1 MIFNQPKKGITM
13 KKILIAVC
21 AALVT
26 PSQLTMAAAVKSAI
40 ATGNYATAE
49 GDGSTAMGM
58 HSHAYANLSSAY
70 GAHAKASGVT
80 SQAFGSAAWAKGYS
94 TTALGKGT
102 LAEGSASTAVGA
114 HATTKGN
121 SSSALGL
128 HANAIGGQSTALGQ
142 SSVARGDQ
150 STAIGSGAITE
161 ARFSTAVGTNAKTEH
176 YGGVA
181 LGFGSTTNDFNG
193 VANADVDGVTYG
205 KFAGN
210 HPTSAAS
217 IGSKGFERQ
226 LQHVAAGNITPAS
239 TDAVNGSQL
248 YAVASKVSSNSA
260 AIAEMS
266 ARNDER
272 DTNIALNSG
281 TLNSHSEQI
290 TNLNH
295 SVDQYSTWKEA
306 QDLSIHELQQN
317 DRVLRKQIGELNKLI
332 EGNFDA
338 VRNDINKNRRNSN
351 AGVAGAIA
359 IGTMMQPYEAGQS
372 AITVGAGTFKNE
384 AAVAIG
390 ASHITKS
397 GKWGF
402 KGGVS
407 ADTRKN
413 IGVGLSAAY
422 FFGAK
427 PKAMVIPQ
435 QVIVKETI
443 VVREPVVVTDK
454 KIRQ

>member
-1 MIFNQPKKGITM
+1 M
-13 KKILIAVC
+13 KKTLIILC
-21 AALVT
+21 VT
-26 PSQLTMAAAVKSAI
+26 FVASSQLSMAEVGRSAVAI
-40 ATGNYATAE
+40 GNYVTAE
-49 GDGSTAMGM
+49 GAGATAVGM
-58 HSHAYANLSSAY
+58 NSHAYANLSTAV

-80 SQAFGSAAWAKGYS
+80 SQAFGSASWAKGYS

-114 HATTKGN
+114 HATTIGN

-150 STAIGSGAITE
+150 STAIGSGATTE
-161 ARFSTAVGTNAKTEH
+161 ARFSTAIGTNAKTEH
-176 YGGVA
+176 YSGVA
-181 LGFGSTTNDFNG
+181 IGFNSTTSDFKG
-193 VANADVDGVTYG
+193 VVNTTVDGVTYG
-205 KFAGN
+205 NYAG
-210 HPTSAAS
+210 HRPTSVVS

-226 LQHVAAGNITPAS
+226 LQNVAAGNVSKTS

-248 YAVASKVSSNSA
+248 HAVATQVSANTA
-260 AIAEMS
+260 K
-266 ARNDER
+266 
-272 DTNIALNSG
+272 LNY
-281 TLNSHSEQI
+281 HSEQI
-290 TNLNH
+290 TNVYH
-295 SVDQYSTWKEA
+295 TVQQYSGWMETQESQIYELKLRDR
-306 QDLSIHELQQN
+306 DLRNKIT
-317 DRVLRKQIGELNKLI
+317 ELNKLV

-338 VRNDINKNRRNSN
+338 IRNDINKNRRDSN
-351 AGVAGAIA
+351 AGIAGAIA

-372 AITVGAGTFKNE
+372 AITVGAGSFKNE
-384 AAVAIG
+384 AAIAIG
-390 ASHITKS
+390 ASHITEN

-422 FFGAK
+422 FFGVK
-427 PKAMVIPQ
+427 PKPVAAPQ
-435 QVIVKETI
+435 QVIVKET
-443 VVREPVVVTDK
+443 VVIREPVATTEK

>member
-1 MIFNQPKKGITM
+1 M
-13 KKILIAVC
+13 KKILIAIC
-21 AALVT
+21 AAFVT

-40 ATGNYATAE
+40 ATGNY
-49 GDGSTAMGM
+49 
-58 HSHAYANLSSAY
+58 
-70 GAHAKASGVT
+70 
-80 SQAFGSAAWAKGYS
+80 
-94 TTALGKGT
+94 
-102 LAEGSASTAVGA
+102 
-114 HATTKGN
+114 ATTKGN

-176 YGGVA
+176 YGGIA

-193 VANADVDGVTYG
+193 VINADVDGVTYG
-205 KFAGN
+205 KFAGSR
-210 HPTSAAS
+210 PTSAAS
-217 IGSKGFERQ
+217 IGSKGAERQ

-248 YAVASKVSSNSA
+248 HAVASKVSSNSA

-272 DTNIALNSG
+272 DANIALNSE
-281 TLNSHSEQI
+281 TLHAHSEQI

-295 SVDQYSTWKEA
+295 SVEQYFTWMEA

-317 DRVLRKQIGELNKLI
+317 DSVLRKQIGELNKLI

-390 ASHITKS
+390 ASHVTKS

-407 ADTRKN
+407 ANTRKN

>member
-1 MIFNQPKKGITM
+1 M
-13 KKILIAVC
+13 KKILIVLC
-21 AALVT
+21 VT
-26 PSQLTMAAAVKSAI
+26 FVAPSQLTMAEVGRSAVAI
-40 ATGNYATAE
+40 GNYVTAE
-49 GDGSTAMGM
+49 GAGATAVGM
-58 HSHAYANLSSAY
+58 NSHAYANLSTAV

-80 SQAFGSAAWAKGYS
+80 SQAFGSASWAKGYS

-114 HATTKGN
+114 HATTIGN

-150 STAIGSGAITE
+150 STAIGSGATTE
-161 ARFSTAVGTNAKTEH
+161 ARFSTAIGTNAKTEH
-176 YGGVA
+176 YSGVA
-181 LGFGSTTNDFNG
+181 IGFNSTTSDFKG
-193 VANADVDGVTYG
+193 VVNTTVDGVTYG
-205 KFAGN
+205 NYAG
-210 HPTSAAS
+210 HRPTSVVS

-226 LQHVAAGNITPAS
+226 LQNVAAGNVSKTS

-248 YAVASKVSSNSA
+248 HAVATQVSANTA
-260 AIAEMS
+260 K
-266 ARNDER
+266 
-272 DTNIALNSG
+272 LNY
-281 TLNSHSEQI
+281 HSEQI
-290 TNLNH
+290 TNVYH
-295 SVDQYSTWKEA
+295 TVSQYSGWMETQESQIYELKLRDR
-306 QDLSIHELQQN
+306 DLRNKIT
-317 DRVLRKQIGELNKLI
+317 ELNKLV

-338 VRNDINKNRRNSN
+338 IRNDINKNRRDSN
-351 AGVAGAIA
+351 AGIAGAIA

-372 AITVGAGTFKNE
+372 AITVGAGSFKNE
-384 AAVAIG
+384 AAIAIG
-390 ASHITKS
+390 ASHITEN

-427 PKAMVIPQ
+427 PKPVAAPQ
-435 QVIVKETI
+435 QVIVKETV
-443 VVREPVVVTDK
+443 VVREPVVVSEK

>member
-1 MIFNQPKKGITM
+1 M
-13 KKILIAVC
+13 KKTLIALC
-21 AALVT
+21 VT
-26 PSQLTMAAAVKSAI
+26 FVASSQLSMAEVGRSAVAI
-40 ATGNYATAE
+40 GNYVTAE
-49 GDGSTAMGM
+49 GAGATAVGM
-58 HSHAYANLSSAY
+58 NSHAYANLSTAV

-80 SQAFGSAAWAKGYS
+80 SQAFGSASWAKGYS

-114 HATTKGN
+114 HATTIGN

-150 STAIGSGAITE
+150 STAIGSGATTE
-161 ARFSTAVGTNAKTEH
+161 ARFSTAIGTNAKTEH
-176 YGGVA
+176 YSGVA
-181 LGFGSTTNDFNG
+181 IGFNSTTSDFKG
-193 VANADVDGVTYG
+193 VVNTTVDGVTYG
-205 KFAGN
+205 NYAGL
-210 HPTSAAS
+210 HPTSVVS

-226 LQHVAAGNITPAS
+226 LQNVAAGNVTKTS

-248 YAVASKVSSNSA
+248 HAVATQVSANA
-260 AIAEMS
+260 AK
-266 ARNDER
+266 
-272 DTNIALNSG
+272 LNY
-281 TLNSHSEQI
+281 HSEQI
-290 TNLNH
+290 TNVYH
-295 SVDQYSTWKEA
+295 TVQQYSGWMEMQESQIYELKLRDR
-306 QDLSIHELQQN
+306 DLRNKIT
-317 DRVLRKQIGELNKLI
+317 ELNKLV

-338 VRNDINKNRRNSN
+338 IRNDINKNRRDSN
-351 AGVAGAIA
+351 AGIAGAIA

-372 AITVGAGTFKNE
+372 AITVGAGSFKNE
-384 AAVAIG
+384 AAIAIG
-390 ASHITKS
+390 ASHITEN

-427 PKAMVIPQ
+427 PKPVAAPQ
-435 QVIVKETI
+435 QVIVKETV
-443 VVREPVVVTDK
+443 VVREPVATTEK

>member
-1 MIFNQPKKGITM
+1 M
-13 KKILIAVC
+13 KKTLIALC
-21 AALVT
+21 VT
-26 PSQLTMAAAVKSAI
+26 FVASSQLTMAEVGRSAVAI
-40 ATGNYATAE
+40 GNYVTAE
-49 GDGSTAMGM
+49 GAGATAVGM
-58 HSHAYANLSSAY
+58 NSHAYVNLSTAV

-80 SQAFGSAAWAKGYS
+80 SQAFGSASWAKGYS

-114 HATTKGN
+114 HATTIGN

-150 STAIGSGAITE
+150 STAIGSGATTE
-161 ARFSTAVGTNAKTEH
+161 ARFSTAIGTNAKTEH
-176 YGGVA
+176 YSGVA
-181 LGFGSTTNDFNG
+181 IGFNSTTSYFNG
-193 VANADVDGVTYG
+193 VVNSTIDGVTYG
-205 KFAGN
+205 NYAG
-210 HPTSAAS
+210 HRPTSVVS

-226 LQHVAAGNITPAS
+226 LQNVAAGNVSKTS

-248 YAVASKVSSNSA
+248 HAVATQVSANTA
-260 AIAEMS
+260 K
-266 ARNDER
+266 
-272 DTNIALNSG
+272 LNY
-281 TLNSHSEQI
+281 HSEQI
-290 TNLNH
+290 TNVYH
-295 SVDQYSTWKEA
+295 TVQQYSGWMETQESQIYELKLRDR
-306 QDLSIHELQQN
+306 DLRNKIT
-317 DRVLRKQIGELNKLI
+317 ELNKLV

-338 VRNDINKNRRNSN
+338 IRNDINKNRRDSN
-351 AGVAGAIA
+351 AGIAGAIA

-372 AITVGAGTFKNE
+372 AITVGAGSFKNE
-384 AAVAIG
+384 AAIAIG
-390 ASHITKS
+390 ASHITEN

-427 PKAMVIPQ
+427 PKPVVAPQ
-435 QVIVKETI
+435 QVIVKETV
-443 VVREPVVVTDK
+443 VVREPVVVSEK

>member
-1 MIFNQPKKGITM
+1 M
-13 KKILIAVC
+13 KKTLIVLC
-21 AALVT
+21 VTLVT
-26 PSQLTMAAAVKSAI
+26 SSQLSMAEVGRSAVAI
-40 ATGNYATAE
+40 GNYVTAE
-49 GDGSTAMGM
+49 GAGATAVGM
-58 HSHAYANLSSAY
+58 NSHAYANLSTAV

-80 SQAFGSAAWAKGYS
+80 SQAFGSASWAKGYS

-114 HATTKGN
+114 HATTIGN

-150 STAIGSGAITE
+150 STAIGSGATTE
-161 ARFSTAVGTNAKTEH
+161 ARFSTAIGTNAKTEH
-176 YGGVA
+176 YSGVA
-181 LGFGSTTNDFNG
+181 IGFNSTTSDFNG
-193 VANADVDGVTYG
+193 VVNTTVDGVTYG
-205 KFAGN
+205 NYAG
-210 HPTSAAS
+210 HRPTSVVS

-226 LQHVAAGNITPAS
+226 LQNVAAGNVAKTS

-248 YAVASKVSSNSA
+248 HAVATQVSANTA
-260 AIAEMS
+260 K
-266 ARNDER
+266 
-272 DTNIALNSG
+272 LNY
-281 TLNSHSEQI
+281 HSEQI
-290 TNLNH
+290 TNVYH
-295 SVDQYSTWKEA
+295 TVQQYSGWMETQESQIYELKLRDR
-306 QDLSIHELQQN
+306 DLRNKIT
-317 DRVLRKQIGELNKLI
+317 ELNKLV

-338 VRNDINKNRRNSN
+338 IRNDINKNRRDSN
-351 AGVAGAIA
+351 AGIAGAIA

-372 AITVGAGTFKNE
+372 AITVGAGSFKNE
-384 AAVAIG
+384 AAIAIG
-390 ASHITKS
+390 ASHITEN

-427 PKAMVIPQ
+427 PKPVAAPQ
-435 QVIVKETI
+435 QVIVKETV
-443 VVREPVVVTDK
+443 VVREPVVATEK

>member
-1 MIFNQPKKGITM
+1 M
-13 KKILIAVC
+13 KKTLIVLC
-21 AALVT
+21 VT
-26 PSQLTMAAAVKSAI
+26 FVASSQLSMAEVGRSAVAI
-40 ATGNYATAE
+40 GNYVTAE
-49 GDGSTAMGM
+49 GAGATAVGM
-58 HSHAYANLSSAY
+58 NSHAYANLSTAV

-80 SQAFGSAAWAKGYS
+80 SQAFGSASWAKGYS
-94 TTALGKGT
+94 TTALGKGA

-114 HATTKGN
+114 HATTIGN

-150 STAIGSGAITE
+150 STAIGSGATTE

-176 YGGVA
+176 YSGVA
-181 LGFGSTTNDFNG
+181 IGFNSTTSDFNG
-193 VANADVDGVTYG
+193 VVNTTVDGVTYG
-205 KFAGN
+205 NYAG
-210 HPTSAAS
+210 HRPTSIVS

-226 LQHVAAGNITPAS
+226 LQNVAAGNVSKTS

-248 YAVASKVSSNSA
+248 HAVATQVSANTA
-260 AIAEMS
+260 K
-266 ARNDER
+266 
-272 DTNIALNSG
+272 LNY
-281 TLNSHSEQI
+281 HSEQI
-290 TNLNH
+290 TNVYH
-295 SVDQYSTWKEA
+295 TVQQYSGWMETQESQIYELKLRDR
-306 QDLSIHELQQN
+306 DLRNKIT
-317 DRVLRKQIGELNKLI
+317 ELNKLV

-338 VRNDINKNRRNSN
+338 IRNDINKNRRDSN
-351 AGVAGAIA
+351 AGIAGAIA

-372 AITVGAGTFKNE
+372 AITVGAGSFKNE
-384 AAVAIG
+384 AAIAIG
-390 ASHITKS
+390 ASHITEN

-427 PKAMVIPQ
+427 PKPVAAPQ
-435 QVIVKETI
+435 QVIVKET
-443 VVREPVVVTDK
+443 VVIREPVATTEK

>member
-1 MIFNQPKKGITM
+1 M
-13 KKILIAVC
+13 KKTLIALC
-21 AALVT
+21 VT
-26 PSQLTMAAAVKSAI
+26 FVASSQLTMAEVGRSAVAI
-40 ATGNYATAE
+40 GNYVTAE
-49 GDGSTAMGM
+49 GAGATAVGM
-58 HSHAYANLSSAY
+58 HSHAYANLSTAV
-70 GAHAKASGVT
+70 GAHSKASGVT
-80 SQAFGSAAWAKGYS
+80 SQAFGSASWAKGYS

-150 STAIGSGAITE
+150 STAIGSGATTE
-161 ARFSTAVGTNAKTEH
+161 ARFSTAIGTNAKTEH
-176 YGGVA
+176 YSGVA
-181 LGFGSTTNDFNG
+181 IGFNSTTSDFNG
-193 VANADVDGVTYG
+193 VVNSTIDGVTYG
-205 KFAGN
+205 NYAG
-210 HPTSAAS
+210 HRPTSVVS

-226 LQHVAAGNITPAS
+226 LQNVAAGNVSKTS

-248 YAVASKVSSNSA
+248 HAVATQVSANTA
-260 AIAEMS
+260 K
-266 ARNDER
+266 
-272 DTNIALNSG
+272 LNY
-281 TLNSHSEQI
+281 HSEQI
-290 TNLNH
+290 TN
-295 SVDQYSTWKEA
+295 VYQTVQQYSSWMETQES
-306 QDLSIHELQQN
+306 QIYDLKLR
-317 DRVLRKQIGELNKLI
+317 DRDLRNKITELNKLI

-338 VRNDINKNRRNSN
+338 IRNDINKNRRDSN
-351 AGVAGAIA
+351 AGIAGAIA

-372 AITVGAGTFKNE
+372 AITVGAGSFKNE
-384 AAVAIG
+384 AAIAIG
-390 ASHITKS
+390 ASHITEN

-427 PKAMVIPQ
+427 PKAVVAPQ
-435 QVIVKETI
+435 QVIVKETV
-443 VVREPVVVTDK
+443 VVREPAVVTEK